1 MIKFSHYLL
10 FVLTS
15 VSVTSSWPAFA
26 DQNEGRS
33 SNLEQRVQKIE
44 RIIDNKVLVDLIQ
57 RITSLE
63 EEVNLLR
70 GEIESQNHAL
80 EMMKKRQRDLYLDS
94 DRRLRELE
102 NRAGSVSLGHDA
114 SSAEVN
120 APEQTVASAV
130 TGESSVSVPTQVDRA
145 QEKAAY
151 NKAFNFL
158 KEGRYAKA
166 IESFGSFLVAYPSG
180 DYSDNARYWLGESK
194 YVSRLYPEAIADFER
209 VVKDHPESPKV
220 ADAKLKI
227 GYAYYEL
234 KRWDEAKSILSG
246 LVSEYPDT
254 PIARLAGKRL
264 ERIGKEGH

>member
-1 MIKFSHYLL
+1 MIKFPHYLL
-10 FVLTS
+10 LALTS
-15 VSVTSSWPAFA
+15 VSIIFPWSAFA
-26 DQNEGRS
+26 DQNEGRG

-63 EEVNLLR
+63 EEVSQLR

-102 NRAGSVSLGHDA
+102 NRSGSASLGQDA

-120 APEQTVASAV
+120 APEQAVAS
-130 TGESSVSVPTQVDRA
+130 TGTGGPSAPVPTQADSA

-234 KRWDEAKSILSG
+234 KRWGEAKSILSG